1 MARVRRLGRR
11 GDTDMVGAEVLW
23 GAMTVPRDK
32 TVGSEGRVLLFVVGA
47 AGLAMALAGLWLV
60 ARAT

>member
-1 MARVRRLGRR
+1 
-11 GDTDMVGAEVLW
+11 MVGAEVLW

-32 TVGSEGRVLLFVVGA
+32 TVGSEGRVLLFVIGA